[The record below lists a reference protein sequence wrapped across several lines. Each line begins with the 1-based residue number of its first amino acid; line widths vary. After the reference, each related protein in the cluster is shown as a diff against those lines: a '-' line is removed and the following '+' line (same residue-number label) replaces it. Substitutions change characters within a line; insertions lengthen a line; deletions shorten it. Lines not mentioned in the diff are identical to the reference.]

1 MHKLCNG
8 MFSLFLPL
16 LVQLYVPADFVRVGG
31 GVDVMLVGDDN

>member
-8 MFSLFLPL
+8 VFSPFLSL

-31 GVDVMLVGDDN
+31 GVDVWVGDDN